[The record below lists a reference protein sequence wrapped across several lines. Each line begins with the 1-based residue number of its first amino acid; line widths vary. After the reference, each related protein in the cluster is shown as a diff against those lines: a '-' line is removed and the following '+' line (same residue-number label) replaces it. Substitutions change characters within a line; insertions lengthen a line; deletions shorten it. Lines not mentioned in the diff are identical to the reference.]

1 MKENVIDNVIEIKNL
16 TKTYGKSRGVTDIS
30 MSVERGDFFGFIGPN
45 GAGKSTTIRTMLGLI
60 HKDSGSIKIFGMDNV
75 EKKVDILKR
84 IGYMPSETMFYPQM
98 RVSEIIKMTA
108 DAYKMDCKEEA
119 EILCDRL
126 KVETK
131 KRIEELSLGNRKKI
145 SIVCALQHNPELYI
159 LDEPTSGLDPLMQR
173 EFFKLLSEKHKAGA
187 TVFLSSHILSE
198 IQTYSNRAAIIKDGK
213 LISVDSVENLARTN
227 TKKVRITGTNETP
240 ELKGISDIM
249 KEEDSI
255 SFLFRGKAKELIAS
269 VHRMDIQDIVIEE
282 PSLEE
287 VFMHFYEKKE

>member
-1 MKENVIDNVIEIKNL
+1 MKENVIEIRNL
-16 TKTYGKSRGVTDIS
+16 TKSYGKSRGVIDINL
-30 MSVERGDFFGFIGPN
+30 SVECGDFFGFIGPN

-60 HKDSGSIKIFGMDNV
+60 HKDLGSVRIFGMDNV

-84 IGYMPSETMFYPQM
+84 VGYMPSETMFYPQM

-108 DAYKMDCKEEA
+108 DAFKMDCKKEA
-119 EILCDRL
+119 EFLCDRL
-126 KVETK
+126 KVDTK

-145 SIVCALQHNPELYI
+145 SIVCAMQHNPELYI

-173 EFFKLLSEKHKAGA
+173 EFFGLLSEKHKAGA
-187 TVFLSSHILSE
+187 TIFLSSHILSE

-213 LISVDSVENLARTN
+213 LISVDSVEHLAKTKS
-227 TKKVRITGTNETP
+227 KKVKIVGTNEVP
-240 ELKGISDIM
+240 ELKGISEIV

-255 SFLFRGKAKELIAS
+255 SFLFRGKAKELIAA
-269 VHRMDIQDIVIEE
+269 VHGMDIQDILIEE

-287 VFMHFYEKKE
+287 IFMHYYEEVSL